1 MRVQVNGKAQNL
13 PDEATISKL
22 LDQLHV
28 KTDGTAVE
36 LNRTIVPRARY
47 PETPLK
53 EGDAV
58 EIVTFV
64 GGG

>member
-1 MRVQVNGKAQNL
+1 MRVQVNGKAQDL
-13 PDEATISKL
+13 PEDATISKL
-22 LDQLHV
+22 LDQFHV

-36 LNRTIVPRARY
+36 VNRTIVPRARY
-47 PETPLK
+47 AETPLK